1 MHSNRNN
8 DLIIF
13 SDLNIRNGQ
22 YIRKQWQKRAFRI
35 NSREDWTV
43 DSWPIS
49 ADQAVIPE
57 SGGVL
62 PEDRLMWNISIFV
75 LIAFIGLISFVI
87 MNFVSPHSP
96 MEIPTSKNSF
106 TVTPKFQ
113 ISQMSQLEI
122 FESMTLDEFYKLL
135 ASVIKSENLQIENKF

>member
-8 DLIIF
+8 DFIIF
-13 SDLNIRNGQ
+13 GDLNIRNGQ

-49 ADQAVIPE
+49 GDQAVIPE

-87 MNFVSPHSP
+87 MNFFSPHSP
-96 MEIPTSKNSF
+96 MEIPTSENSLS
-106 TVTPKFQ
+106 VTQKVK
-113 ISQMSQLEI
+113 ISQFEI
-122 FESMTLDEFYKLL
+122 FESMSLDEFYKLL
-135 ASVIKSENLQIENKF
+135 ESVIKSENLKIENKL

>member
-1 MHSNRNN
+1 MHSNRN
-8 DLIIF
+8 DDFIIF
-13 SDLNIRNGQ
+13 GDLNIRNGQ
-22 YIRKQWQKRAFRI
+22 YIRKQWQKKAFRI
-35 NSREDWTV
+35 NSKEDWTS

-49 ADQAVIPE
+49 ADHAVTPE

-87 MNFVSPHSP
+87 MNFFSPHSA

-106 TVTPKFQ
+106 SVTPKIQ

-135 ASVIKSENLQIENKF
+135 ESVMKSEKF

>member
-8 DLIIF
+8 DFIIF
-13 SDLNIRNGQ
+13 GDLNIRNGQ

-35 NSREDWTV
+35 NSRADWTV

-57 SGGVL
+57 SGGVS

-96 MEIPTSKNSF
+96 MEIPTSNNSF
-106 TVTPKFQ
+106 SVTPK
-113 ISQMSQLEI
+113 IKISQLEI

-135 ASVIKSENLQIENKF
+135 ESIIKSENLKIENKF